1 MRPGRLDR
9 AAESF
14 AGSGHRRAVGRRHG
28 RKVKGD
34 AIMHGARS
42 IALFAAVIIPWPL
55 LAQATPPGFT
65 LVAPHPARGSRGGEL
80 RTAAPH
86 DDPMWSERATDA
98 PRLTIS
104 GLLGLSPGTPGTLP
118 AAAAAE
124 SPLLAGTIF
133 SGDGTVGIDFPRPWG
148 AMRVECEARGP
159 GVTGAAARSGAT
171 ARGDGA
177 VLANVWHDLD
187 LTDRVAVYAG
197 GGVGLGTRPASAGH
211 PRAGGLA
218 WQTGTG
224 ITYDLTERMTLDIGY
239 RFGGQEPLK
248 PAAATLPGT
257 GTMVLAVRIND
268 PFQGWRER

>member
-1 MRPGRLDR
+1 M
-9 AAESF
+9 
-14 AGSGHRRAVGRRHG
+14 HR
-28 RKVKGD
+28 
-34 AIMHGARS
+34 ARS
-42 IALFAAVIIPWPL
+42 IALVAAVIIPWPW
-55 LAQATPPGFT
+55 LARATPPGFT
-65 LVAPHPARGSRGGEL
+65 VVAPHPARDSLGGAL
-80 RTAAPH
+80 RTAAPQ
-86 DDPMWSERATDA
+86 DDPLWTDRDADA

-104 GLLGLSPGTPGTLP
+104 GLLGLSSGTPGPLP

-133 SGDGTVGIDFPRPWG
+133 SGDGAVGIEFPKPWG
-148 AMRVECEARGP
+148 AVRVECEARGP

-187 LTDRVAVYAG
+187 LTERVAVYAG
-197 GGVGLGTRPASAGH
+197 GGVGLGTSPGSAGH
-211 PRAGGLA
+211 QRSGSLA

-239 RFGGQEPLK
+239 RCGGQEPLT
-248 PAAATLPGT
+248 PAAATLPAT

-268 PFQGWRER
+268 PFQGWRQRAPRTVAVALPPAVPPLP